1 MNQASTVIRASSD
14 PARALANRLLTPPAR
29 ILVAAGIKANAVTAV
44 ALALSL
50 VSAVMLALGR
60 FDVAGPLL
68 VFASVGDALDGI
80 VARVGA
86 TASPRGALFD
96 SAADR
101 YQELVVLGGLAIHLR
116 ASVAALTLV
125 LAALLASF
133 MVSYGSAKAE
143 ALSVA
148 VPDGSM
154 RRFERALCICAGVAL
169 VPVAGSLVRGGA
181 LRPWLAE
188 APILVALAVV
198 AIVGN
203 VSAALRL
210 RVIASSIGSK
220 EAVAS
225 SSAPTPPKLACTP

>member
-1 MNQASTVIRASSD
+1 MSSVSTVLPAPSD
-14 PARALANRLLTPPAR
+14 PARALANRALIPVAR
-29 ILVAAGIKANAVTAV
+29 ILVAAGISANAVTAL

-60 FDVAGPLL
+60 FDVAGPLIVL
-68 VFASVGDALDGI
+68 ASVGDALDGI

-86 TASPRGALFD
+86 TASARGALFD

-101 YQELVVLGGLAIHLR
+101 YQELFILSALAVHLR
-116 ASVAALTLV
+116 ASVPALALV

-143 ALSVA
+143 AFRVP

-154 RRFERALCICAGVAL
+154 RRFERALCICAGVLL
-169 VPVAGSLVRGGA
+169 VPLAARFVHAGA
-181 LRPWLAE
+181 LHPWLAE

-198 AIVGN
+198 AVVGN

-210 RVIASSIGSK
+210 RVIAASIGPRS
-220 EAVAS
+220 ASAS
-225 SSAPTPPKLACTP
+225 SESTAPNVVCAP